1 MLIKWIPQLYI
12 TKDAELSTSEQ
23 PAGPLRRFLEALDA
37 ALEAIHD
44 DIAGLPDVIS
54 PVRCPE
60 PFLDKILSSL
70 GWTLPVE
77 QKVKRELCK
86 TAALVYRQ
94 KGTAAGVKNLIR
106 LLVGMECEIVNAVR
120 DPASRPSF
128 YTFEIFPI
136 TPARD
141 WAADEKAAVSAIVN
155 YMKPAHTHF
164 VINSYSGD
172 MAHHWSLGESRLDQ
186 NAALH

>member
-1 MLIKWIPQLYI
+1 MLIRWIPQLYI
-12 TKDAELSTSEQ
+12 TKDDELSTSEQ
-23 PAGPLRRFLEALDA
+23 SAGPLRRFLEALDT
-37 ALEAIHD
+37 ALDAVHG
-44 DIAGLPDVIS
+44 DIARLPDVIS

-60 PFLDKILSSL
+60 PFLDRILSSL

-77 QKVKRELCK
+77 QRVKRELCK
-86 TAALVYRQ
+86 AAVLVYKQ
-94 KGTAAGVKNLIR
+94 KGTAIGVKNLMR
-106 LLVGMECEIVNAVR
+106 LLTGMECEIMNAVR
-120 DPASRPSF
+120 DPASRSSF

-136 TPARD
+136 APARD
-141 WAADEKAAVSAIVN
+141 WTSDEKTAASVVVD

-164 VINSYSGD
+164 VINNYSSD